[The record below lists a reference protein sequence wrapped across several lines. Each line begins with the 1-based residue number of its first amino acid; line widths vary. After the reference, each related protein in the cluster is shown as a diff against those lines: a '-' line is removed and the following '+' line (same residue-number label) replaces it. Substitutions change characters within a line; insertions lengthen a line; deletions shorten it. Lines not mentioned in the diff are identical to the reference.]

1 MSQQAHQ
8 FILQDLWQVYRRITP
23 QIQCLETAL
32 NTSLPLDHF
41 AVIDLP
47 GPHTGIP
54 QLKQIFSA
62 LDFEVRGQGYLAD
75 KQNEFW
81 WMAEKNAQ
89 EKLAK
94 DVLPQV
100 VVADF
105 RLDELPFEIKKII
118 KKYAAQSP
126 RFSLLQKQNTIQ
138 QSAMNHYFS
147 GRDWPLPT
155 VAEFKAVQEFN
166 ELLAWVLVFGRKPN
180 HFTVAVHLLSGFKN
194 LYEFNQFLIDDLQ
207 FELNQRGGV
216 IKGNAAV
223 GIEQSSTVGVPTIMQ
238 LADGQVMLA
247 GSFIEFVWRHP
258 ANNLLTQPL
267 LWGDYFSGFFGEYA
281 NNIIESLYNEENIV

>member
-1 MSQQAHQ
+1 MLQQAQQ
-8 FILQDLWQVYRRITP
+8 FITQDLWQAYCRDLP
-23 QIQCLETAL
+23 QIQRLETAL
-32 NTSLPLDHF
+32 NTALPLDHF

-54 QLKQIFSA
+54 QLTQIFST
-62 LDFEVRGQGYLAD
+62 LGFEVRGQGYLAD

-81 WMAEKNAQ
+81 WMVEKNAQ
-89 EKLAK
+89 EKLAQN
-94 DVLPQV
+94 VLPQV

-105 RLDELPFEIKKII
+105 RLDELPFEIKNII

-126 RFSLLQKQNTIQ
+126 KFSLVQNQTTIQ
-138 QSAMNHYFS
+138 QSALIHYFL

-155 VAEFKAVQEFN
+155 VAEFKTVQEFN

-180 HFTVAVHLLSGFKN
+180 HFTVAVHLLSKFKS
-194 LYEFNQFLIDDLQ
+194 LHEFNQFLMDDLQ

-223 GIEQSSTVGVPTIMQ
+223 GIEQSSTVGVPTLVQ
-238 LADGQVMLA
+238 LADGEVTLA
-247 GSFIEFVWRHP
+247 GAFIEFVWRHP
-258 ANNLLTQPL
+258 ENNLSTQPL

-281 NNIIESLYNEENIV
+281 NNVIESLYKEENSL